1 MKTRNIFIIIIISL
15 FLTYSIKFLN
25 FTHTSNFNN
34 LIFLIKYEYY
44 GIDSQ
49 QIEQLI
55 TIPLEQE
62 LYTLENVIEIKSTSQ
77 LNQSITTITFNSY
90 AKYDSTYLAIRKIT
104 EHFSNSLPDE
114 VQPCK
119 ILISHTENSNII
131 CTSFNCSKRDLEKYK
146 QEFENIQGVSEVI
159 INGREDNSIIIE
171 FSNLELANLKLT
183 TSDIKRAIQNNNQ
196 NNIAVRQITSNSIT
210 RLSFNN
216 KIKDIDDFANINI
229 ITDDRII
236 PLNKITKIYYEKSH
250 ESDIYLINNTEVSI
264 LNLKMDSD
272 ANLISVSNNLK
283 KILYKTNLASFEPVI
298 IYDSGNEQFQKLIVV
313 SLLIL
318 ISLIC
323 SCLITYILFRSF
335 NFCLFIISIFTI
347 CIIWT
352 LGILSLVHV
361 SITIEILIT
370 FIIIPIVYLI
380 HPSFY
385 IINSISSRKNA
396 YTFIVTTFVISS
408 LIYFPPILL
417 KNKLNSLFSINLSL
431 IISLISL
438 IILTILFEP
447 IFFKSKSKIF
457 LTSDI
462 FKKIRYIFN
471 FKKIVLLSIISFCIS
486 LFILFSINKRNFH
499 TTTNNNISLQL
510 DFNIE
515 RTAPSIQNEL
525 APFLE
530 HLQKID
536 NIKFVKTEISRG
548 TCSIEI
554 IPNKNK
560 KRSIYDEIQNLL
572 NSYGKIN
579 AYLKDI
585 NYNKSIRLIIK
596 GGNIQTCES
605 YAIQIADLL
614 KSEKEVKQV
623 ILNFKDHE
631 KQYFFIPDLL
641 NLCKHNTTVN
651 ELSSILRDF
660 VYNPVITK
668 VFMNYKETD
677 VRLYPDHPY
686 TISQILESN
695 FIIMDNSLINLK
707 DLGIIEIK
715 YIPSKIHRLNGNRC
729 AYLTLQMNS
738 LNHKIKNKI
747 AKKLS
752 QLRLEEGYTITSEN
766 TEEQLTQMFNI
777 TSLYLLISVAAI
789 ILILTALYENIRKTL
804 VIVLCPFTLILLILI
819 IVILFNFEMNY
830 VLYEALLV
838 ILSIYTT
845 ILNEFY
851 VD

>member
-1 MKTRNIFIIIIISL
+1 M
-15 FLTYSIKFLN
+15 
-25 FTHTSNFNN
+25 
-34 LIFLIKYEYY
+34 
-44 GIDSQ
+44 
-49 QIEQLI
+49 
-55 TIPLEQE
+55 
-62 LYTLENVIEIKSTSQ
+62 
-77 LNQSITTITFNSY
+77 
-90 AKYDSTYLAIRKIT
+90 
-104 EHFSNSLPDE
+104 
-114 VQPCK
+114 
-119 ILISHTENSNII
+119 
-131 CTSFNCSKRDLEKYK
+131 
-146 QEFENIQGVSEVI
+146 
-159 INGREDNSIIIE
+159 
-171 FSNLELANLKLT
+171 
-183 TSDIKRAIQNNNQ
+183 
-196 NNIAVRQITSNSIT
+196 
-210 RLSFNN
+210 
-216 KIKDIDDFANINI
+216 
-229 ITDDRII
+229 
-236 PLNKITKIYYEKSH
+236 
-250 ESDIYLINNTEVSI
+250 
-264 LNLKMDSD
+264 
-272 ANLISVSNNLK
+272 
-283 KILYKTNLASFEPVI
+283 
-298 IYDSGNEQFQKLIVV
+298 
-313 SLLIL
+313 
-318 ISLIC
+318 
-323 SCLITYILFRSF
+323 
-335 NFCLFIISIFTI
+335 
-347 CIIWT
+347 
-352 LGILSLVHV
+352 
-361 SITIEILIT
+361 
-370 FIIIPIVYLI
+370 
-380 HPSFY
+380 
-385 IINSISSRKNA
+385 
-396 YTFIVTTFVISS
+396 
-408 LIYFPPILL
+408 
-417 KNKLNSLFSINLSL
+417 
-431 IISLISL
+431 
-438 IILTILFEP
+438 
-447 IFFKSKSKIF
+447 
-457 LTSDI
+457 
-462 FKKIRYIFN
+462 
-471 FKKIVLLSIISFCIS
+471 
-486 LFILFSINKRNFH
+486 
-499 TTTNNNISLQL
+499 QL

-525 APFLE
+525 SPFLE

-614 KSEKEVKQV
+614 KSEKEVKQI

-777 TSLYLLISVAAI
+777 TSLYLLISVVAI

-851 VD
+851 VE